1 MRVDHGTQEVLAKVV
16 LADREELLP
25 GESCYAQL
33 RFEDLAVVYPG
44 DHFILRS
51 LTPVT
56 TVGGGRV
63 FDPHPR
69 KHGTDPKWRERLRV
83 LEEGPA
89 DAIVALLLEEAFP
102 AGLLR
107 PRLERSPYLWRYA
120 GPPAVKKVLAD
131 GRAVEMG
138 GGQTRLF
145 SAPQL
150 ADLEEH
156 VVAALCARAEADAV
170 NPYLSV
176 GDLRREVSGGR
187 EWPALDVALERLQE
201 AGEVVRT
208 DHGLRWGQA
217 AAALEGADAERA
229 EELVAHFEAVGLEAP
244 SVTAAAAA
252 VGVSEKDA
260 LRLIQAL
267 ERQGRMVKV
276 GEDLYYPATTL
287 AGLMEKI
294 AAEMEARGQI
304 TLAEVRDLLSTSRK
318 YAQALLEH
326 MDSEGLTLRVG
337 DARRLRRAAGKPVTR
352 PRVGVADRGTA
363 TRGRTRSVHRGFSG
377 ARPLSPPAFV
387 NSS

>member
-1 MRVDHGTQEVLAKVV
+1 M
-16 LADREELLP
+16 
-25 GESCYAQL
+25 
-33 RFEDLAVVYPG
+33 
-44 DHFILRS
+44 
-51 LTPVT
+51 
-56 TVGGGRV
+56 
-63 FDPHPR
+63 
-69 KHGTDPKWRERLRV
+69 
-83 LEEGPA
+83 
-89 DAIVALLLEEAFP
+89 
-102 AGLLR
+102 
-107 PRLERSPYLWRYA
+107 
-120 GPPAVKKVLAD
+120 
-131 GRAVEMG
+131 
-138 GGQTRLF
+138 
-145 SAPQL
+145 
-150 ADLEEH
+150 
-156 VVAALCARAEADAV
+156 

-337 DARRLRRAAGKPVTR
+337 DARRLRRR
-352 PRVGVADRGTA
+352 RRG
-363 TRGRTRSVHRGFSG
+363 
-377 ARPLSPPAFV
+377 
-387 NSS
+387 